1 MNTTLRKSSRTVK
14 TLRWFTRIFGVISVL
29 VFLVFFVADC
39 VKKGTIAVEGDRIGM
54 TVFLFVTI
62 VGLIIA
68 WKWEWIGGIM
78 ALFGLI
84 GFDVSA
90 PESLARPAV
99 LFMTVMYGLPAL
111 LFLFCWWMSKRQ
123 GVSNVA

>member
-1 MNTTLRKSSRTVK
+1 MV
-14 TLRWFTRIFGVISVL
+14 

-39 VKKGTIAVEGDRIGM
+39 VKKGTIAVESDRIGM

-62 VGLIIA
+62 IGLIIA
-68 WKWEWIGGIM
+68 WKREGIGGTI

-84 GFDVSA
+84 GFNISA

-99 LFMTVMYGLPAL
+99 LVMTVMYGLPAL
-111 LFLFCWWMSKRQ
+111 LFLFCRWMSKRQ
-123 GVSNVA
+123 GVSNVV